1 MKQQSSFLP
10 YGDVYLIETISRTR
24 KTGLDFV
31 PVSDRD
37 YRSGLLPSENRC
49 CFEVE
54 GEVSVF
60 KKILQGDMNT
70 KKMQY

>member
-1 MKQQSSFLP
+1 MQEIVSCKM
-10 YGDVYLIETISRTR
+10 
-24 KTGLDFV
+24 GLDFV
-31 PVSDRD
+31 LVSDWD
-37 YRSGLLPSENRC
+37 YRSGLLPSENR

-70 KKMQY
+70 KISY